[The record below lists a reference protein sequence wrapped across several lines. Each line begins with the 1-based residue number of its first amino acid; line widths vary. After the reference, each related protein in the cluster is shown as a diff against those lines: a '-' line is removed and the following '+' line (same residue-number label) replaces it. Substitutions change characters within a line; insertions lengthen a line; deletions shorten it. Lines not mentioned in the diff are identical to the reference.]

1 MAGCDAARVV
11 REGRAIMYSCHFDSV
26 NLEGPKSLEAGSGP
40 IRRTM
45 GGSVTLALFML
56 SMLEPVGVV
65 RFGRHTASAK
75 SDWAYL

>member
-11 REGRAIMYSCHFDSV
+11 REGRAILDSV

-45 GGSVTLALFML
+45 SGSVALAVFML